1 MSTTTLRV
9 GLLDSVFEL
18 RGPAGTLAEIG
29 RLLPASP
36 IQPDDPALIIDVGAH
51 ESVVEALTVL
61 NMTAIAQCRS
71 FAVHAGVV
79 STPAGAIAFPAASGG
94 GKSTI
99 TAACLLAGFD
109 YLSDE
114 ALVVDWDAATVRPYP
129 KWLSLSPWSAQHV
142 GLAPRVGVERVYTAG
157 ELSAK
162 VAPAG
167 LPLAHVVL
175 LRRTGGPP
183 RLEPVSRALAAHHL
197 LTMSFNHYQRPEPAF
212 SLVCELVRGASAWVL
227 ELDGGPEAATLLRRE
242 LSA

>member
-1 MSTTTLRV
+1 MNVTLRV
-9 GLLDSVFEL
+9 ALLDSRFEL
-18 RGPAGTLAEIG
+18 RGPSGTLAELG
-29 RLLPASP
+29 RLLSVSPAG
-36 IQPDDPALIIDVGAH
+36 QDEPALILDVGAH
-51 ESVVEALTVL
+51 ESVVEVLTVL
-61 NMTAIAQCRS
+61 NMTAIAQCQS

-79 STPAGAIAFPAASGG
+79 STPAGAIAFPAPSGG
-94 GKSTI
+94 GKSTL

-142 GLAPRVGVERVYTAG
+142 GLPPGNGVERAYTAT
-157 ELSAK
+157 ELSAS

-175 LRRTGGPP
+175 LRRTGSKA

-197 LTMSFNHYQRPEPAF
+197 LTMSFNHYQRPEQAF
-212 SLVCELVRGASAWVL
+212 ALVCDLVRGATTWVL
-227 ELDGGPEAATLLRRE
+227 ELDRGPEAATLLRRE
-242 LSA
+242 LLG